1 MQTEDVLKIQGKYTK
16 QSSLYFDN
24 LYFGIL
30 YFGNSYFGNNG
41 AAAFSVP

>member
-16 QSSLYFDN
+16 QGSLYFDN

-41 AAAFSVP
+41 AAAFSVQ